1 MQRIFSFP
9 FLELITAGA
18 QQQYDARRDK
28 RTKLLPLINFPF
40 KQNKNQPFQFQL
52 RNIAYKN
59 KTKTKQN
66 NKNKTATSA
75 HNIKVKRVTN

>member
-1 MQRIFSFP
+1 MQRIFYFP

-59 KTKTKQN
+59 KNKTKKQQKQNKTTKTRQKHQL
-66 NKNKTATSA
+66 
-75 HNIKVKRVTN
+75 II

>member
-1 MQRIFSFP
+1 MRIFP

-52 RNIAYKN
+52 RNIAQKLN
-59 KTKTKQN
+59 RDKTKQQ
-66 NKNKTATSA
+66 KQDS
-75 HNIKVKRVTN
+75 NISS

>member
-1 MQRIFSFP
+1 MMRIFP

-52 RNIAYKN
+52 RNIAHK
-59 KTKTKQN
+59 K
-66 NKNKTATSA
+66 
-75 HNIKVKRVTN
+75 